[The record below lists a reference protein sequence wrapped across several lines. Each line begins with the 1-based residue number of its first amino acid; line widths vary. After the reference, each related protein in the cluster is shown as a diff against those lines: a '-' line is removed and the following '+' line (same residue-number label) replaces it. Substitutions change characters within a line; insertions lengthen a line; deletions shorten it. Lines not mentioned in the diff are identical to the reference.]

1 MRPEAC
7 DFVSYLVLKT
17 IDHAGGYNHGGQAER
32 HRSYGY
38 ANDERRE
45 ALRVAEGNFAHNK

>member
-7 DFVSYLVLKT
+7 DFVSYLVLKA
-17 IDHAGGYNHGGQAER
+17 IDHAGGNNHGGQAECY
-32 HRSYGY
+32 RSYGY

-45 ALRVAEGNFAHNK
+45 TLRVAEGNFAHNK